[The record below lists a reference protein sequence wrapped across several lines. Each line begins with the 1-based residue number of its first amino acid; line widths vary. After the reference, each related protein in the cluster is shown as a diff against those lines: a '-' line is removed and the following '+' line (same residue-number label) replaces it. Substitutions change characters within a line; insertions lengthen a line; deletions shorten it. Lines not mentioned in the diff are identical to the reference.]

1 MTVLGEKNSPTRTNP
16 SRLSFVGRRL
26 VRRLIDDDGTF
37 LRRVKHDPRTGPVA
51 DRLIQ
56 DYREEL
62 LESLRQCLEDS
73 ARHDEQNAQ
82 TDGEPKA
89 IRLSRAAD
97 TRLRNAATSISPV
110 DWNGLP
116 HFPAPGGFVRTV
128 SDAERPP
135 LFSLSTEERGSAIP
149 PGDPPKT
156 DSAAADDFRP
166 EPHRD
171 RRRLRRLLLAS
182 SLAVAVTFVW
192 AVWSLALSL

>member
-1 MTVLGEKNSPTRTNP
+1 MTVLCDKNSPTRTNP

-26 VRRLIDDDGTF
+26 VRRLIDDDSTF

-62 LESLRQCLEDS
+62 LESLRQCLEES
-73 ARHDEQNAQ
+73 AHHNNQVAP
-82 TDGEPKA
+82 TDGGPA
-89 IRLSRAAD
+89 ANRLSRAAD
-97 TRLRNAATSISPV
+97 VRLRNAATAQSPE
-110 DWNGLP
+110 DKNGLP
-116 HFPAPGGFVRTV
+116 LFPAPGGLVRTV

-149 PGDPPKT
+149 PGDPPT
-156 DSAAADDFRP
+156 TCSASAGDFQP
-166 EPHRD
+166 EIRRD
-171 RRRLRRLLLAS
+171 RRRLRRLMLAS
-182 SLAVAVTFVW
+182 SLAIVVTLMW

>member
-1 MTVLGEKNSPTRTNP
+1 MTVLIDKNSRSRMNP
-16 SRLSFVGRRL
+16 SRLSLVGRRL

-82 TDGEPKA
+82 TDGVPKA
-89 IRLSRAAD
+89 IRLSRAPD
-97 TRLRNAATSISPV
+97 TRLRNAANAQSPE
-110 DWNGLP
+110 DKNGLP
-116 HFPAPGGFVRTV
+116 FFPAPGGHVRTV
-128 SDAERPP
+128 SDAERPS

-156 DSAAADDFRP
+156 GLAAADDFRP
-166 EPHRD
+166 EIRRD
-171 RRRLRRLLLAS
+171 RRRQRRLLVAS